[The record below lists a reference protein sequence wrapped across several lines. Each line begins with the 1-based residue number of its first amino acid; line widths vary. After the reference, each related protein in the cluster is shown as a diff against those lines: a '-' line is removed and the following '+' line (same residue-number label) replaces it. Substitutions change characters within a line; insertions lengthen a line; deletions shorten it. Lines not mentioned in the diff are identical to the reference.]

1 MKLKIALICSMFL
14 TICSL
19 NSCNKSNFNYPAGTV
34 GISKIV
40 YFAQL
45 SLKGSP
51 YMSVVEGQEFAD
63 PGCTAEAGGDSLAV
77 TVNGSVNSSQV
88 GIYVLTYTAV
98 NAQGFPASVTRT
110 VAVLPSAEPAGVD
123 ISGSYYYVATGGNN
137 STVTKVA
144 PGFYSATNCWD
155 SQTIIPILFICV
167 DGTNIIIP
175 NQTTGFG
182 PIAGTGTLTASG
194 ALTYIVSLS
203 NYGIVNSARYW
214 QLQ

>member
-1 MKLKIALICSMFL
+1 MFL
-14 TICSL
+14 TVCVL

-34 GISKIV
+34 GISQIV
-40 YFAQL
+40 HFAQL
-45 SLKGSP
+45 NLQGSP

-63 PGCTAEAGGDSLAV
+63 PGCTAQAGGDSLTV
-77 TVNGSVNSSQV
+77 TTSGSVNSTQV
-88 GIYVLTYTAV
+88 GIYVITYTAV
-98 NAQGFPASVTRT
+98 NKQGFPASITRT
-110 VAVLPSAEPAGVD
+110 VAVLPSAELAGVD
-123 ISGSYYYVATGGNN
+123 ISGSYFYVATGGNN
-137 STVTKVA
+137 STVAKQA

-155 SQTIIPILFICV
+155 PQTTIPILFICV
-167 DGTNIIIP
+167 DGVNIIIP

-182 PIAGTGTLTASG
+182 PLAGSGTLSGTG